1 MIFLAEH
8 DEFLAILADEESVD
22 RLFVSAIFEQHC
34 RAACQAG
41 GDNDPAPPSAAPF
54 FFCLEFDLVLMQADI
69 FRPGASLRQVAAAVK
84 AGLFYFFPI
93 DTIPAS
99 FFLHLFFETMF
110 LEHKS
115 PRVMTPG
122 FVLIPV
128 S

>member
-8 DEFLAILADEESVD
+8 DEFLAVLADEESVD
-22 RLFVSAIFEQHC
+22 RLFVSVIFEQHC

-41 GDNDPAPPSAAPF
+41 GDNDHALPSAAPF
-54 FFCLEFDLVLMQADI
+54 FSCLEFDLVLMQADI
-69 FRPGASLRQVAAAVK
+69 FRLGASLRQVAAAVK
-84 AGLFYFFPI
+84 AGLFYFSERHDSGFI
-93 DTIPAS
+93 FSAS
-99 FFLHLFFETMF
+99 FFETMF

>member
-41 GDNDPAPPSAAPF
+41 GDNDHALPSAALF

-84 AGLFYFFPI
+84 AGLFYFFRSTRFRLHFFCISFLKPCFSN
-93 DTIPAS
+93 TRARAS
-99 FFLHLFFETMF
+99 
-110 LEHKS
+110 
-115 PRVMTPG
+115 
-122 FVLIPV
+122 
-128 S
+128 

>member
-1 MIFLAEH
+1 
-8 DEFLAILADEESVD
+8 
-22 RLFVSAIFEQHC
+22 
-34 RAACQAG
+34 
-41 GDNDPAPPSAAPF
+41 
-54 FFCLEFDLVLMQADI
+54 MQADF

-84 AGLFYFFPI
+84 AGLFYFFRS
-93 DTIPAS
+93 TRFRLH
-99 FFLHLFFETMF
+99 FFCIFFETMF

>member
-8 DEFLAILADEESVD
+8 DEFLAVLADEESVD

-41 GDNDPAPPSAAPF
+41 GDNDHAPPSAALF
-54 FFCLEFDLVLMQADI
+54 FSCLEFDLVLMQADFSGPGQVSGKSRRLSKQVYSI
-69 FRPGASLRQVAAAVK
+69 FSDRHDSGFIFSAS
-84 AGLFYFFPI
+84 
-93 DTIPAS
+93 
-99 FFLHLFFETMF
+99 FFETMF
-110 LEHKS
+110 IEHKS